1 MRSAG
6 KIVGRFPTAR
16 AAALAFDF
24 TTISRHYGA
33 LQSAQAPPPKTEAP
47 KMEAGQNAAPDGGG
61 CGVGE
66 DEQRAV
72 RAGSR
77 EDTLPTNVELEL
89 NRSTLPA
96 FEKLSNIGTT

>member
-1 MRSAG
+1 MARSAG

-33 LQSAQAPPPKTEAP
+33 LQSAQAPPQKTEAP
-47 KMEAGQNAAPDGGG
+47 KMEADQNAAPDGGG
-61 CGVGE
+61 GGDGE
-66 DEQRAV
+66 DVQRAV

-77 EDTLPTNVELEL
+77 EYTLPTLEGLEL
-89 NRSTLPA
+89 NR
-96 FEKLSNIGTT
+96 

>member
-33 LQSAQAPPPKTEAP
+33 LQSAQAPPPKSEAP
-47 KMEAGQNAAPDGGG
+47 KMEAGQIAAPDGGG
-61 CGVGE
+61 GGDGE
-66 DEQRAV
+66 DEQRAD

-77 EDTLPTNVELEL
+77 EDTLPTWEELEL
-89 NRSTLPA
+89 NRSTLPV
-96 FEKLSNIGTT
+96 FEKHSNIGLT